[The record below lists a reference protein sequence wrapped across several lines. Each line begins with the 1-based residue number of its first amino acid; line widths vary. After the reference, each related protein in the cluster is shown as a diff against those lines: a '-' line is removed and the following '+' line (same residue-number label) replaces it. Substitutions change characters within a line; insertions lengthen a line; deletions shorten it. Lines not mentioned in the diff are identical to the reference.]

1 MYALYTLAA
10 VTKIILV
17 IVMKLINFALKSAFV
32 TGSLTTGAFITGLIL
47 GSLVKND
54 KVINKLKK
62 MQIKKNTS
70 ASTK

>member
-1 MYALYTLAA
+1 
-10 VTKIILV
+10 
-17 IVMKLINFALKSAFV
+17 MKLINFALKSAFV